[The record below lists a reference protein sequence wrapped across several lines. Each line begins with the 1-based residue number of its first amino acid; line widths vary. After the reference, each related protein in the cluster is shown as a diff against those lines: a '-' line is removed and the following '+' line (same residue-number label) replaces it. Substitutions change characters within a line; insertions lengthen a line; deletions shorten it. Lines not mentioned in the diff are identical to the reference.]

1 MEITRLETSPVELR
15 RLASKTQDGRVV
27 RRLLGMAMLL
37 EGRSRGDAATAS
49 GMDRQ
54 TLCAWVHRYNA
65 EGVGGLAPR
74 PIPGRPA
81 ALTAEQMA
89 ELKELAI
96 EGPNVERDK
105 VVRWRCADLRL
116 VIANRYSVEVH
127 ERTVGKLLRRL
138 GLTRLQPRPYHP
150 KKDAA
155 AQEAFKKNLPELVTA
170 ALPTSASGKP
180 IELWFQMLWGKTPPG
195 LTVQT
200 GRRPQP
206 DREPATMPCESTI
219 HVAIELSVSSWL
231 VATRLPGA
239 EKSRLYRIEG
249 GDSAALLALFAELR
263 PHASTKLGGAADVAC
278 CFEAGRDGFWL
289 HRLLTAHGIAAYVL
303 DATSILVNRRA
314 RRAKTDRLDAE
325 GMLRVLAAW
334 LGGDR
339 KVCSMVRV
347 PTPDE
352 EDAKRPHRER
362 EQLVQEKLR
371 IENRI
376 EALLFTQGIRG
387 RPSLRSWEREVAEL
401 RTGDGRALPP
411 LLRTELDRLRR
422 RLVLILELIRELEA
436 ERTEALA
443 AAADD
448 AMVRKITA
456 LQRIRGIGA
465 NFSAVLVREVLYR
478 SFANRRQLA
487 SYVGIVPMPYQSGG
501 MDRDRSISRAGN
513 PRARTTLI
521 QLAWLWLRYQPGSAL
536 AAWFRE
542 RVGTLEGRT
551 RRIAIVAM
559 ARQLLIALWRYVETG
574 VLPEGVEIRAEAVLT
589 A

>member
-1 MEITRLETSPVELR
+1 MPSE
-15 RLASKTQDGRVV
+15 
-27 RRLLGMAMLL
+27 
-37 EGRSRGDAATAS
+37 
-49 GMDRQ
+49 
-54 TLCAWVHRYNA
+54 N
-65 EGVGGLAPR
+65 
-74 PIPGRPA
+74 
-81 ALTAEQMA
+81 
-89 ELKELAI
+89 
-96 EGPNVERDK
+96 
-105 VVRWRCADLRL
+105 
-116 VIANRYSVEVH
+116 
-127 ERTVGKLLRRL
+127 TV
-138 GLTRLQPRPYHP
+138 
-150 KKDAA
+150 
-155 AQEAFKKNLPELVTA
+155 
-170 ALPTSASGKP
+170 
-180 IELWFQMLWGKTPPG
+180 
-195 LTVQT
+195 
-200 GRRPQP
+200 
-206 DREPATMPCESTI
+206 

-231 VATRLPGA
+231 VAARLPGI
-239 EKSRLYRIEG
+239 EKPRLRCIKG
-249 GDSAALLALFAELR
+249 GDTTALLALIAELR
-263 PHASTKLGGAADVAC
+263 SRAWTKLSGAAEVAC

-303 DATSILVNRRA
+303 EPTSILVNRRA

-339 KVCSMVRV
+339 QVCSMVRV

-362 EQLVQEKLR
+362 EHLVQERLR

-387 RPSLRSWEREVAEL
+387 RPSLRSWERDVAEL
-401 RTGDGRALPP
+401 RTGDGGALPP
-411 LLRTELDRLRR
+411 LLRAELDRLRR
-422 RLVLILELIRELEA
+422 RLVLALELIREMEA
-436 ERTEALA
+436 ERAAALA
-443 AAADD
+443 ATADD
-448 AMVRKITA
+448 AMVQKIMA

-478 SFANRRQLA
+478 PFTNRRQLA
-487 SYVGIVPMPYQSGG
+487 SYVGIAPMPYQSGG

-542 RVGTLEGRT
+542 RVGTLQGRT

-559 ARQLLIALWRYVETG
+559 ARKLLIALWRYVETG
-574 VLPEGVEIRAEAVLT
+574 TMPEGVEIRAQAEVT